1 MKTLHIEFIHS
12 QKWKWVWLVA
22 AVCVSASGILYV
34 RQYREHANERKIV
47 EMHIHELNKQLLPIV
62 VQPTAVNPR
71 RNTDLHVAN
80 TLQNDLN
87 RVFTAIEVVKE
98 PNTRLRN
105 LSLDASSSTVRLE
118 YEIDTVARATSVT
131 LSLNA
136 GYTEAVWRLESINAV
151 SMAAIAGA
159 PPITGVPVASLFR
172 AIWSVNSGK
181 L

>member
-1 MKTLHIEFIHS
+1 MKTLHIEFIHP

-22 AVCVSASGILYV
+22 VVCVSASGMLYA
-34 RQYREHANERKIV
+34 RQYREHVNERKVV
-47 EMHIHELNKQLLPIV
+47 ETHIHELNKQLLPIAA
-62 VQPTAVNPR
+62 QPIAVNPR
-71 RNTDLHVAN
+71 RNTDLQAAN
-80 TLQNDLN
+80 ALQNDLN

-136 GYTEAVWRLESINAV
+136 GYTEAVWRLESINLV
-151 SMAAIAGA
+151 STTTSVGTPVI
-159 PPITGVPVASLFR
+159 GVPVVSLFR
-172 AIWSVNSGK
+172 AIWSANSAK

>member
-12 QKWKWVWLVA
+12 QRWKWVWLLS
-22 AVCVSASGILYV
+22 AVGVSVSGILYAM
-34 RQYREHANERKIV
+34 QYRELSNARKVV
-47 EMHIHELNKQLLPIV
+47 ETHIHELNKQLLPIAA
-62 VQPTAVNPR
+62 QPIAANPR
-71 RNTDLHVAN
+71 RNTDLQVAN

-136 GYTEAVWRLESINAV
+136 GYTEAVWRLESINSV
-151 SMAAIAGA
+151 SAATSGGTPVI
-159 PPITGVPVASLFR
+159 GVPVVSLFR
-172 AIWSVNSGK
+172 AIWSVNSSK

>member
-12 QKWKWVWLVA
+12 QRWKLIWLLAVA
-22 AVCVSASGILYV
+22 CVSASGILYA
-34 RQYREHANERKIV
+34 RQYRKLSNERKVAETRIN
-47 EMHIHELNKQLLPIV
+47 ELNKQLLPIAA
-62 VQPTAVNPR
+62 QPIAANPR
-71 RNTDLHVAN
+71 RNTDLQVAN
-80 TLQNDLN
+80 ALQNDLN

-118 YEIDTVARATSVT
+118 YEIDTVARAISVT

-136 GYTEAVWRLESINAV
+136 GYTEAAWRLDSINSV
-151 SMAAIAGA
+151 SAATSVGS
-159 PPITGVPVASLFR
+159 PMTGVPVASLFR
-172 AIWSVNSGK
+172 AIWSANSAK